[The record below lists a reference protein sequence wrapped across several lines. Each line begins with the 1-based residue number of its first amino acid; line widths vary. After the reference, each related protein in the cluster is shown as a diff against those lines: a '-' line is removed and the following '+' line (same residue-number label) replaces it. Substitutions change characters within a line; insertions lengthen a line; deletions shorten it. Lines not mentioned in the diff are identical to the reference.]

1 MSNKYVNNRFD
12 DKFRINTLSNMK
24 EPKERI

>member
-12 DKFRINTLSNMK
+12 DKFCINTLSNMK
-24 EPKERI
+24 ERKERI